1 MKNRYKIVRILFTV
15 FLIASGVMTLGRTVL
30 AEVGEQIQVQKVKP
44 LDDIDVNLKNWA
56 DYSEENKMSLVKN
69 ASTGEAVFCI
79 EPKKDYPSNGSY
91 LTVKSR
97 LENKTVANLIL
108 NYQNQKEYI
117 SSLNEDA
124 QYAATQCAIFYVVA
138 GEQDDLMVDPVVEKL
153 IDYAKSLPD
162 PMEQI
167 NNFSFTLTPE
177 HQNMQKDKDYYT
189 ATYALNTEAAT
200 LSESQVA
207 ITSNDP
213 EAQAKADYRLK
224 DKTLEIRLPADV
236 VDQAQKNIAFTLTLT
251 GKLTGTLQLAG
262 YLAPEQASRQHMA
275 SLQAFQLT
283 SDKRYSAQV
292 QATLEKPVLPVEVPA
307 IQTQATNGENG
318 TKEIPAEK
326 TTIKDQISYQYLI
339 PGKEYQLSGLLMDK
353 ASGKPLL
360 IAGKEVQAT
369 KAFTPTQATGEETV
383 TFTLD
388 ATTLAGKQLV
398 VFETLTQEGNEVA
411 KHQDINDDKQTVS
424 VDEPPTPV
432 ESPTIKTEATNG
444 KDGTKQIPAEKV
456 EIKDQVRYDHLI
468 PGKNYQL
475 SGLLMDKASG
485 KPLLI
490 ASKEV
495 QATKAFTPSQATG
508 EETVSFTL
516 DATTLSGKQLVV
528 FETLTQEG
536 NEVAKHQDINDDKQT
551 VTVADPP
558 TTVQS
563 TPSRTQVTHGKE
575 GTKQVPATSSSQRR
589 LPKTGE
595 TPAQYL
601 VVLGIGL
608 IFSVSFIIV
617 FTNKRKNR
625 KKK

>member
-15 FLIASGVMTLGRTVL
+15 FLIASEVMTLGRTVL
-30 AEVGEQIQVQKVKP
+30 ADVGEQIQVQKVKR

-108 NYQNQKEYI
+108 NYQNQKEYL
-117 SSLNEDA
+117 SSLDEDA

-177 HQNMQKDKDYYT
+177 HQNMQKDKDHYT

-251 GKLTGTLQLAG
+251 GKLTSTLQLAG
-262 YLAPEQASRQHMA
+262 YLAPEQVSRQHMA

-292 QATLEKPVLPVEVPA
+292 QATLEKPVVPVEVPA
-307 IQTQATNGENG
+307 IQTQATNGAKG

-326 TTIKDQISYQYLI
+326 TTIKDQISYQHLI

-383 TFTLD
+383 
-388 ATTLAGKQLV
+388 
-398 VFETLTQEGNEVA
+398 N
-411 KHQDINDDKQTVS
+411 
-424 VDEPPTPV
+424 
-432 ESPTIKTEATNG
+432 
-444 KDGTKQIPAEKV
+444 
-456 EIKDQVRYDHLI
+456 
-468 PGKNYQL
+468 
-475 SGLLMDKASG
+475 
-485 KPLLI
+485 
-490 ASKEV
+490 
-495 QATKAFTPSQATG
+495 
-508 EETVSFTL
+508 FTL

-536 NEVAKHQDINDDKQT
+536 NEVAKHQDINDEKQT
-551 VTVADPP
+551 VSVDKPP
-558 TTVQS
+558 TPVESPTIK
-563 TPSRTQVTHGKE
+563 TEATNGKD
-575 GTKQVPATSSSQRR
+575 GTKQISAGKAEIKDQVRYDHLIPGKEYQLSGLLMDQATGKPLASHWQATGYCWQRGESNESLHTKSSHWRR
-589 LPKTGE
+589 
-595 TPAQYL
+595 
-601 VVLGIGL
+601 
-608 IFSVSFIIV
+608 
-617 FTNKRKNR
+617 NR
-625 KKK
+625 QLYH

>member
-30 AEVGEQIQVQKVKP
+30 AEVGEQIQVQKVKR
-44 LDDIDVNLKNWA
+44 LDDIDINLKNWA

-162 PMEQI
+162 PMEQM

-177 HQNMQKDKDYYT
+177 HQNMQKDKDHYT

-251 GKLTGTLQLAG
+251 GKLTSTLQLAG
-262 YLAPEQASRQHMA
+262 YLAPEQVSRQHMA

-307 IQTQATNGENG
+307 IQTQATNGAKG

-326 TTIKDQISYQYLI
+326 TTIKDQISYQHLI
-339 PGKEYQLSGLLMDK
+339 PGKNYQLSGILMDK
-353 ASGKPLL
+353 ATGKPLL

-432 ESPTIKTEATNG
+432 ESPTIKTEAANG
-444 KDGTKQIPAEKV
+444 KDGTKQIPAGKT

-475 SGLLMDKASG
+475 SGLLMDQASG

-490 ASKEV
+490 AGKEV
-495 QATKAFTPSQATG
+495 QATKAFTPRQATG

-563 TPSRTQVTHGKE
+563 TTSRTQVTHDKE

-595 TPAQYL
+595 TSAQYL